1 MEYKSLRSL
10 NANPSLLGFGC
21 MRFPTKEN
29 GEIDEAEAEK
39 LLDYAIANGVNYI
52 DTAYPYHEGNSEP
65 FVGRVLKKYPR
76 DRFYLATKLPLWSLT
91 EPADVERIF
100 EEQCRRL
107 QTDTFDFYLLH
118 ALDQEKWQ
126 KTLNLQIIPFLEKKQ
141 NEGRIG
147 HLGFSFHD
155 DYDTFQKILLYRKW
169 DFCQLQLNYMDKN
182 IQAGMKG
189 YQLAAQNE
197 VPVIVMEPI
206 KGGRLVN
213 LPQEFQARFLNKCPD
228 ASLASWAL
236 RYVASLPNVAVV
248 LSGMSSMEQVAD
260 NVKTFSPFVALNEK
274 EQNIVDEVADLL
286 HARVRNGCTGC
297 GYCMP
302 CPFGVNIP
310 TNFKI
315 WKETAIY
322 AEKEKGQSSYRK
334 LDQAAAEYC
343 RNCGKCEA
351 LCPQHLP
358 IRSDLKKVAAE
369 LTESELVR

>member
-1 MEYKSLRSL
+1 M
-10 NANPSLLGFGC
+10 
-21 MRFPTKEN
+21 
-29 GEIDEAEAEK
+29 
-39 LLDYAIANGVNYI
+39 
-52 DTAYPYHEGNSEP
+52 
-65 FVGRVLKKYPR
+65 
-76 DRFYLATKLPLWSLT
+76 
-91 EPADVERIF
+91 ERIF

-141 NEGRIG
+141 KEGRIG

-169 DFCQLQLNYMDKN
+169 DFCQLQLNYMDMN

-213 LPQEFQARFLNKCPD
+213 LPQEFQARFLNECPN

-315 WKETAIY
+315 WNETAIY

-343 RNCGKCEA
+343 RKCGKCET

-358 IRSDLKKVAAE
+358 IRSDLKKAATE